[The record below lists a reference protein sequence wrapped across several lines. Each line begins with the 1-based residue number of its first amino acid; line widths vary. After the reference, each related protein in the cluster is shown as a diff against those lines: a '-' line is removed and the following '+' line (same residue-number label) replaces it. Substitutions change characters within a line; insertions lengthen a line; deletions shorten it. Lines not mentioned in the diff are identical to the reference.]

1 MLKTMKIVTEPEIL
15 HKKSKLLSREEVL
28 SDEMQKF
35 FGELMDFSKSGKY
48 GVGLSAIQVNEPV
61 AVTVVTSKPTPNRP
75 ELEVFDKICVNLKI
89 EEGFGKKVPMWE
101 GCCSIVGED
110 GLPIYAEI
118 PRYEKVRVSYLDEK
132 GELHD
137 EIFEGFIG
145 EVMQHEAD
153 HIEGVIITDL
163 VDRSKFVSCDEF
175 HKIMQERK

>member
-1 MLKTMKIVTEPEIL
+1 M
-15 HKKSKLLSREEVL
+15 
-28 SDEMQKF
+28 
-35 FGELMDFSKSGKY
+35 
-48 GVGLSAIQVNEPV
+48 
-61 AVTVVTSKPTPNRP
+61 
-75 ELEVFDKICVNLKI
+75 
-89 EEGFGKKVPMWE
+89 
-101 GCCSIVGED
+101 
-110 GLPIYAEI
+110 
-118 PRYEKVRVSYLDEK
+118 RVSYLDEK